1 MPVSIKDQILQEGM
15 HTTMGSAAFAAR
27 GASGA
32 DGATMAMVRQTGAIP
47 FVRTATPQLL
57 MAPETASDLWGTTN
71 NPYDGSRTC
80 GGSSGGEAA
89 LVGAL
94 GSPLGIGTDIGG
106 SLRIPA
112 AFCGLTTLKVTPQ
125 RASLAGIVAP
135 RGPPYV
141 DPSTGKAFGFTD
153 AIRAVWGPIG
163 RHPDDLEAVLAS
175 MFSPLSH
182 KLDATAPPLLWD
194 ASAARHVSGSRLRIG
209 VMAEGDGFFK
219 PSAASLRAVNDTAQ
233 ALRDAGHTVV
243 EFDGKAAEV
252 DKAAIGYLALMSADG
267 KMRAI
272 RSGLG
277 GERMHSLYAK
287 LLLASRL
294 PRWARIALVIP
305 LMRAAGL
312 DRMASVVWASRAKSV
327 QESWVEAGLREVRRS
342 AFCRAMAEQGERL
355 AGGPLDIVLC
365 PAYPVPAVRHG
376 ASCDMSLASSSCFAF
391 NYLHVPTGVIA
402 VTRVL
407 EGEDSLAASRGEAGR
422 DLIGKV
428 ASASLPGSAGM
439 PMGVQVVGRPFED
452 EMVLRG
458 MRAVRA
464 AAMASREAGGPLGD
478 RLALPSVPTAPTAVP
493 GCL

>member
-1 MPVSIKDQILQEGM
+1 MQKGM
-15 HTTMGSAAFAAR
+15 HATMGSAAFAAR
-27 GASGA
+27 GVAAA
-32 DGATMAMVRQTGAIP
+32 DGATIAMVRQTGAIP
-47 FVRTATPQLL
+47 FVRTTTPQLL

-71 NPYDGSRTC
+71 NPYDGSRTP

-112 AFCGLTTLKVTPQ
+112 AFCGLSTMKVTPQ
-125 RASLAGIVAP
+125 RVSLSGLVAA
-135 RGPPYV
+135 RGAPYV
-141 DPSTGKAFGFTD
+141 DPASGKVFGFTD

-182 KLDATAPPLLWD
+182 KLDGTAPPLLWD
-194 ASAARHVSGSRLRIG
+194 AAAARYAAGAKLRIG

-219 PSAASLRAVNDTAQ
+219 PSAASFRAVNDTAQ

-243 EFDGKAAEV
+243 EFDSQAAQV
-252 DKAAIGYLALMSADG
+252 DKAALGYLELMSADG
-267 KMRAI
+267 RMRAI

-277 GERMHSLYAK
+277 GERMHSLYSK

-294 PRWARIALVIP
+294 PRWARTALVIP
-305 LMRAAGL
+305 LMRALGM
-312 DRMASVVWASRAKSV
+312 DRMAAVVWASRAKSV
-327 QESWVEAGLREVRRS
+327 QESWVDAGLREVRR
-342 AFCRAMAEQGERL
+342 AALCRAMTEQGERL
-355 AGGPLDIVLC
+355 AGGPLDVVLC
-365 PAYPVPAVRHG
+365 PSYPVPAVKHG

-391 NYLHVPTGVIA
+391 NYLHVPTGVIT

-407 EGEDSLAASRGEAGR
+407 EGEDCVAASRGEAGR

-452 EMVLRG
+452 EVVLRG

-464 AAMASREAGGPLGD
+464 AVNASREAGGPLGA
-478 RLALPSVPTAPTAVP
+478 RLALPHVPTAPAGVP